1 MFFTMPVC
9 FLNPEQRASY
19 GRYITEPSS
28 EELARYF
35 YLDDSDY
42 QRIMSKRGEHNCLG
56 FALQLTSLRYLG
68 RFLDDCTEVPP
79 KVMSLLAQ
87 RLGISDVNCL
97 FFYNDQR
104 QKRRHIEEICQHY
117 GYYEFTEPFIGL
129 RFTRWIYTHCWSG
142 TDRPSVLFDRAT
154 TWLLAHKVILPGASI
169 LERFIATLRDRVEK
183 RLWKCLCSQFTEQQK
198 IKLEGLLLVP
208 EGSRRS
214 WFDQLRASPT
224 RNSGPS
230 LVSAL
235 DRLEKIR
242 DYGIGLPFVRSVPQ
256 SRIASL
262 SRFASRAK
270 VTAISRLPKFRRLAT
285 LAAFM
290 QTLEASALD
299 HALDILNNLLNEIF
313 GKAFKAGQKDRLR
326 SIRDLD
332 AAAMTL
338 ADACKIL
345 MDTSLPDTEVRAAIF
360 AKFPQQKLAKTIES
374 AYALIRP
381 PDDVF
386 YSELE
391 TSYRR
396 IRWFFPMVL
405 KHIHFLASH
414 TGKAIVE
421 ALNYL
426 STNHRKRQFDETVP
440 LEVVNKIWLQ
450 YVFSGP
456 DKKIVDPRAYTFCV
470 LDQLRVALKRRDVF
484 VHPSWRYADPRSGL
498 LSGSEWETARQTVA
512 STLGYSLDPKPAL
525 DQLAIELD
533 QTYRIVADRLP
544 ANSALRFEGER
555 GKEELLLSPLEKNE
569 EPESLAILCKKIAI
583 RMPQVDLTEILLEIT
598 ARTGLADAFTHVS
611 ERTARAIDLDISLC
625 AVMLAEACNTGIEPL
640 VCADFVALRRDRLL
654 WVGQNYLR
662 DDTLIEANA
671 KLVAMQNSLKLAHAW
686 GGGEVASADGL
697 RFTVPVK
704 TIHAGANPKYFGMGK
719 GVTYYNLV
727 SDQFTGLH
735 AITVPGTLRDSLVLL
750 SVLLEQETELQPT
763 QIMTDTGAYSDVVFG
778 LFRLLGYRFSP
789 RLADIGGTRF
799 WRIDPNADY
808 GALNIVARQKINMEL
823 IAKHW
828 DDLLRLAGSLKL
840 GRISPTSIMRALHV
854 SDRPTRLAQALAEFG
869 RIDKTLHTLN
879 YINDE
884 GKRRAILVQLNR
896 GESRHNLARNVF
908 HGRRGELRQRYR
920 EGQEDQLGTL
930 GLVVNM
936 IILWNTIYM
945 DAILNQLKQEGHN
958 VLDVDVA
965 RLSPLIHD
973 HINMLGRYSFAVSE
987 SIARGELRPLRN
999 PNYDA

>member
-1 MFFTMPVC
+1 MPVY
-9 FLNPEQRASY
+9 FLTPEQRASY
-19 GRYITEPSS
+19 GRYITEPNA
-28 EELARYF
+28 EDLARYF

-56 FALQLTSLRYLG
+56 FAVQLTSLRYLG
-68 RFLDDCTEVPP
+68 RFLDDCAEAPFNV
-79 KVMSLLAQ
+79 VNVLAR
-87 RLGISDVNCL
+87 RLGISDVSCL
-97 FFYNDQR
+97 SLYNDQR
-104 QKRRHIEEICQHY
+104 QRHRHIEEICQLY
-117 GYYEFTEPFIGL
+117 GYREFSEPLIGF
-129 RFTRWIYTHCWSG
+129 RFTRWVYTHCWTG

-154 TWLLAHKVILPGASI
+154 TWLLAHKVLLPGASV
-169 LERFIATLRDRVEK
+169 LERFIARLRDRVEE
-183 RLWKCLCSQFTEQQK
+183 RLWKCLCKQFTEEQQ

-224 RNSGPS
+224 RNSGPA
-230 LVSAL
+230 LVHAL
-235 DRLEKIR
+235 DRLEKVR
-242 DYGIGLPFVRSVPQ
+242 DYGIGLPLVSSAPQ
-256 SRIASL
+256 SRIAAL
-262 SRFASRAK
+262 ARFASRAK
-270 VTAISRLPKFRRLAT
+270 VTAIGRLPKFRRLAT

-299 HALDILNNLLNEIF
+299 DALDILNNLLNEIF
-313 GKAFKAGQKDRLR
+313 GKAFKAGQKARLR

-332 AAAMTL
+332 SAAMTL
-338 ADACKIL
+338 ADACKML
-345 MDTSLPDTEVRAAIF
+345 MNTSLSDTEVRSVIF
-360 AKFPQQKLAKTIES
+360 SKFTPEKLTKTIEN

-391 TSYRR
+391 TSFRR
-396 IRWFFPMVL
+396 IRLFLPMFL
-405 KHIHFLASH
+405 KHIHFSASPA
-414 TGKAIVE
+414 GKPIVE

-426 STNHRKRQFDETVP
+426 SLNHHKRQFDGTVP
-440 LEVVNKIWLQ
+440 LDVVNKIWRQ
-450 YVFSGP
+450 YVFPGA
-456 DKKIVDPRAYTFCV
+456 DKKIVDPRAYTFCA
-470 LDQLRVALKRRDVF
+470 LDQLRTALKRRDVF

-498 LSGSEWETARQTVA
+498 LSGSEWESAKQMI
-512 STLGYSLDPKPAL
+512 SCTLGYSSDPKPVL
-525 DQLAIELD
+525 DQLANELD
-533 QTYRIVADRLP
+533 QTYRIVAARLP
-544 ANSALRFEGER
+544 TNSALRFEGDR
-555 GKEELLLSPLEKNE
+555 GKEELILSPLEKNE
-569 EPESLAILCKKIAI
+569 EPESLIVLRKSIAD

-598 ARTGLADAFTHVS
+598 ARTGLTDAFTHVS
-611 ERTARAIDLDISLC
+611 EQTSRAIDLDISLC

-640 VCADFVALRRDRLL
+640 VCADVLALRRDRLA

-671 KLVAMQNSLKLAHAW
+671 KLVAVQNSLKLARMW

-697 RFTVPVK
+697 RFVVPVK
-704 TIHAGANPKYFGMGK
+704 TIHAGANPKYFGVGK

-789 RLADIGGTRF
+789 RLADMGGTRF
-799 WRIDPNADY
+799 WRIDSNVDY
-808 GALNIVARQKINMEL
+808 GALNSIARQKINVEL

-854 SDRPTRLAQALAEFG
+854 GDRPTRLAQALAEFG

-884 GKRRAILVQLNR
+884 DKRRSILVQLNR
-896 GESRHNLARNVF
+896 GESRHSLARNVF

-930 GLVVNM
+930 GLVVNV

-945 DAILNQLKQEGHN
+945 EAILN
-958 VLDVDVA
+958 
-965 RLSPLIHD
+965 
-973 HINMLGRYSFAVSE
+973 
-987 SIARGELRPLRN
+987 
-999 PNYDA
+999 